1 LKLTVLG
8 GCGAWPEA
16 GSACSGYLLE
26 HAGWTLLI
34 DPGYAVLPR
43 LLEEM
48 GAEEIDAVVVTH
60 GHPDHCADV
69 NPLLRART
77 LRDDPS
83 PPLPI
88 HALPGALD
96 GVLALDR
103 PGMLDDAYSLHPF
116 GSGDAFTIGP
126 FRIETRSLPH
136 FVPNAGLRVS
146 ADGRSIT
153 YTGDCGQTD
162 ELAEL
167 AEGADLLL
175 AEASYPNEVPAD
187 SAGRLSSAR
196 EVAATAR
203 TASVSR
209 LALTHL
215 LPGSSPQDATDA
227 AREGFEGSIE
237 VARPGLVI
245 DLGP

>member
-1 LKLTVLG
+1 MKLRVLG

-26 HAGWTLLI
+26 HAGRILLI

-43 LLEEM
+43 LLEAM

-69 NPLLRART
+69 NPLLRARR
-77 LRDDPS
+77 LRDDPC

-88 HALPGALD
+88 HCLPGVLD
-96 GVLALDR
+96 RVLALDR

-116 GSGDAFTIGP
+116 GSGDAFTVGP
-126 FRIETRSLPH
+126 FRIEARSLPH
-136 FVPNAGLRVS
+136 FVPNAGLRVR

-153 YTGDCGQTD
+153 YTGDCGQTA
-162 ELAEL
+162 ELTEL

-175 AEASYPNEVPAD
+175 AEASYPYEVPPD
-187 SAGRLSSAR
+187 SAGRLSSSR
-196 EVAATAR
+196 GVTVTAKA
-203 TASVSR
+203 ASVSR
-209 LALTHL
+209 LVLTHL
-215 LPGSSPQDATDA
+215 LPGSSPQDAIDA
-227 AREGFEGSIE
+227 AREGFDGPIE
-237 VARPGLVI
+237 VARAGLLI
-245 DLGP
+245 DLGA